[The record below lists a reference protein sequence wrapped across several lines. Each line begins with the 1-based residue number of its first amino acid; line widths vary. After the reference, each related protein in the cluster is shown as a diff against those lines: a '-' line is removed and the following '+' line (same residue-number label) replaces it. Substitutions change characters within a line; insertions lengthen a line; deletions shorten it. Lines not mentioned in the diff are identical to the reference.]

1 MQHQRIPQPQPTSLQ
16 QLHKFQTPPHL
27 TLAPTDG
34 MIDTIVMS
42 PNVAAIQQ
50 NQHQAFITSKNSAL
64 LPPPN
69 QNKYGHIHNVSD
81 LCLIFPLSFYF
92 RISYFS
98 FHFVISYECCT
109 LYIYFHFLRIV
120 SNMIRKSG
128 ECNGLQPNKKELK
141 AHSVKY
147 YDIELKRSFSAY
159 HIEFTANAYKY

>member
-1 MQHQRIPQPQPTSLQ
+1 MSDISLSWRHYQWYPLNVCTKCTQHITFTRIHTLFYFCYTLEWPIPNSISPKQPQRIPQPQPTSLQ

-50 NQHQAFITSKNSAL
+50 NPHQAFITSKNSAL

-81 LCLIFPLSFYF
+81 LCLIFPL
-92 RISYFS
+92 
-98 FHFVISYECCT
+98 
-109 LYIYFHFLRIV
+109 
-120 SNMIRKSG
+120 
-128 ECNGLQPNKKELK
+128 
-141 AHSVKY
+141 
-147 YDIELKRSFSAY
+147 
-159 HIEFTANAYKY
+159 